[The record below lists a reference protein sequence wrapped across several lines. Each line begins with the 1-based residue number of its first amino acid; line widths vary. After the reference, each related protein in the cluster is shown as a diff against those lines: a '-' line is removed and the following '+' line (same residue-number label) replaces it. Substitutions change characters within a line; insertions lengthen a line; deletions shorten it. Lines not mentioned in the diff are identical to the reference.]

1 MARPLRV
8 SSCHGAR
15 VACALRVNGAP
26 TALTAFARRLHSE
39 VNLNN
44 WQGPHITSPA

>member
-1 MARPLRV
+1 METVHLLGGFNQ
-8 SSCHGAR
+8 H
-15 VACALRVNGAP
+15 ACALRVNGAP

-44 WQGPHITSPA
+44 WQGPYITSPA